1 MRQLLAPT
9 DKYNYYLPLCKKR
22 RLLRTGSSLLVI
34 SSFGLYEFFINTHRN
49 SLRFQPLFLC
59 LHYINPINPS
69 CNDVPDHAAQKVT
82 AIQNQGTSALK
93 NVVAAKDTTLS
104 AASAA
109 LEASAE
115 ADHHNAAAAWAP
127 PAKFVHVSQWG

>member
-9 DKYNYYLPLCKKR
+9 GKYNYYFHCVKNDDCWEQEALYWLYQVLQQYIQGR
-22 RLLRTGSSLLVI
+22 FYLTTVF
-34 SSFGLYEFFINTHRN
+34 FGCSIN
-49 SLRFQPLFLC
+49 
-59 LHYINPINPS
+59 
-69 CNDVPDHAAQKVT
+69 NDVSDHAAQKVS

-127 PAKFVHVSQWG
+127 SAKVVHVSQWG

>member
-1 MRQLLAPT
+1 M
-9 DKYNYYLPLCKKR
+9 
-22 RLLRTGSSLLVI
+22 RTGSSLLVI
-34 SSFGLYEFFINTHRN
+34 SSSSSIYQKI
-49 SLRFQPLFLC
+49 SLV
-59 LHYINPINPS
+59 S
-69 CNDVPDHAAQKVT
+69 DHAAQKVS

-127 PAKFVHVSQWG
+127 PAKVVHVSQWG